1 MCALQLTILPTYLS
15 SLILQYT
22 AVCFFCFKPL
32 VTLLTAIDYSLI
44 NEVAD
49 LMKTVQL
56 FNFHEIANCLKAFKF
71 INWKLWEQVLWMTL
85 TCVKIRHLWLIVA
98 TNRVFLKKCQ
108 YLNCNNSSKFVHVLN
123 VLKLDFG

>member
-1 MCALQLTILPTYLS
+1 MCVLQLTILPTYLS

-44 NEVAD
+44 NEAGD

-56 FNFHEIANCLKAFKF
+56 FNFHAIANCLKAFKF
-71 INWKLWEQVLWMTL
+71 INRKLWEQVLWTTL
-85 TCVKIRHLWLIVA
+85 TCVKIKHLWLIMA
-98 TNRVFLKKCQ
+98 TNCIFLKRCQ

-123 VLKLDFG
+123 ESKLDVG